1 MPNDIGI
8 YVFTF
13 PNGKQYIGQTTVSF
27 EERWKHHLHASRS
40 IVGRLYNL
48 PLYRSIR
55 KYGWDNVIK
64 DVVCICSL
72 EQVDQLECTYIERFK
87 TLHPDGYNLT
97 TGGNSRKQICAS
109 SKKRMLLSLKKR
121 HIEKPMSDKSKLQ
134 IGDSLREY
142 YANQGETLETKEKKS
157 ESHRKRGFGLPRYV
171 NVRNFPSRTVYCIG
185 KHPKLKY
192 KQFDTLEE
200 CLEYL
205 FRLDMPLDLTE
216 DINLLKVKLDNL
228 KIQLDK
234 VKDVLNDVEKQLQ
247 LFQQFIINSYDKKEQ
262 CSETK
267 CYSVEEDVKSS
278 TA

>member
-27 EERWKHHLHASRS
+27 EERWKHHQSASRS
-40 IVGRLYNL
+40 TVGKLYDL
-48 PLYRSIR
+48 PLYRAIR

-64 DVVCICSL
+64 DVICICSL
-72 EQVDQLECTYIERFK
+72 EQVDQLECMYIERFK
-87 TLHPDGYNLT
+87 TLHPNGYNLT

-109 SKKRMLLSLKKR
+109 SKERMLQALKKR
-121 HIEKPMSDKSKLQ
+121 HKEKPMMEKSKRQ
-134 IGDSLREY
+134 ISDSLKEY
-142 YANQGETLETKEKKS
+142 FANQGETLETKERKS

-200 CLEYL
+200 CLKYL
-205 FRLDMPLDLTE
+205 FRLDMPIDLSE
-216 DINLLKVKLDNL
+216 DINLIKLKIDNL
-228 KIQLDK
+228 QIQLER
-234 VKDVLNDVEKQLQ
+234 VKNAWNDVEKEMQILLQ
-247 LFQQFIINSYDKKEQ
+247 FINSYDKKEQ